1 MPAAS
6 LPEKQNA
13 LTILIRQS
21 LLIDQSRKK
30 ELIAKIPEMGEEA
43 IDALGGLLSQ
53 EVTKAQEFYKTALPQ
68 LDALREKLDTTS
80 KQ

>member
-13 LTILIRQS
+13 LTTLIRQS

-30 ELIAKIPEMGEEA
+30 ELIAKIPKMGEEA
-43 IDALGGLLSQ
+43 IDALGGLLSE

-68 LDALREKLDTTS
+68 LDALIQELDNP